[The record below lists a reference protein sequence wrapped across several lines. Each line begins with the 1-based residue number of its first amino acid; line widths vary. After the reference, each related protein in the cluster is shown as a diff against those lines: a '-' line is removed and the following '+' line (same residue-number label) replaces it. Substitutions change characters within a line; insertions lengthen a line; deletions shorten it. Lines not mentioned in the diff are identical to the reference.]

1 MFAITY
7 LPSEVGYSEKNFKF
21 NNEPILAPEDVS
33 LTLSTVPSNV
43 CLGFEVSLSILQL
56 YKKI

>member
-1 MFAITY
+1 MFINTY

-21 NNEPILAPEDVS
+21 NDESILAPEDVS
-33 LTLSTVPSNV
+33 LNLSTVPSND
-43 CLGFEVSLSILQL
+43 CSGFEVSPSILQL